1 MTELYAPLVLVLLV
15 LLGALQ
21 MWWWR
26 RCRRLQHR
34 LAEYQHESEAL
45 RHQAEQTVTR
55 ERTQQ
60 EALFNNMIEGV
71 LVLDADG
78 RVQLINQTL
87 KRFFNL
93 ADDIRGR
100 TLLEAFR
107 RQELVD
113 LVRHAVNNG
122 VGATVELEI
131 AGENRRF
138 LQASAAAFRDQAQHL
153 EGTILVFHDLTR
165 LKELEDTRQE
175 FVANVSHELRT
186 PLSMIKGFVETLQD
200 GAKDDPAATTRFLQI
215 IRKHTDR
222 LTFLIEDLLTLSQL
236 ESKRIAFNFQ
246 AVEIRALAD
255 RVLEDLND
263 RAVERKVNLLN
274 QVPAGLKVRADADRL
289 PQVLFNLVENAI
301 KYGRVEGQVELGA
314 RPADDKTVQ
323 VWVRD
328 NGPGIPPEALGRV
341 FERFYRVDKAR
352 SREQGGTGLGLAIV
366 KHLVLSHGGQ
376 VWVESQP
383 GHGATFFFT
392 LPRAD

>member
-1 MTELYAPLVLVLLV
+1 MAMWPALAIVLLLALG
-15 LLGALQ
+15 LLQ
-21 MWWWR
+21 IWWWR
-26 RCRRLQHR
+26 RCQHLQRR
-34 LAEYQHESEAL
+34 LAEYQRASEAH
-45 RHQAEQTVTR
+45 RNQAEQAVAR

-78 RVQLINQTL
+78 RVQLINQAL
-87 KRFFNL
+87 KRLFNL
-93 ADDIRGR
+93 ANDIRGR

-107 RQELVD
+107 RQELID
-113 LVRHAVNNG
+113 LVRHAAHND
-122 VGATVELEI
+122 VGATVELEL
-131 AGENRRF
+131 AAEDRRF
-138 LQASAAAFRDQAQHL
+138 LQASAAAFRDPAGRLQ
-153 EGTILVFHDLTR
+153 GTILVFHDLTR

-186 PLSMIKGFVETLQD
+186 PLSMIKGFVETLLD
-200 GAKDDPAATTRFLQI
+200 GAKDDPAAATRFLQI

-236 ESKRIAFNFQ
+236 ESKRIAFDFQ
-246 AVEIRALAD
+246 ALDLRAVAD
-255 RVLEDLND
+255 RVLEDLSG
-263 RAVERKVNLLN
+263 RAAERKVNLQN
-274 QVPAGLKVRADADRL
+274 EVPAGLTVRADGERL

-314 RPADDKTVQ
+314 RTGGAKTVQ
-323 VWVRD
+323 VWVHD

-383 GHGATFFFT
+383 GQGATFFFT
-392 LPRAD
+392 LPLAD

>member
-1 MTELYAPLVLVLLV
+1 MWPALAIALSLA
-15 LLGALQ
+15 LGALHL
-21 MWWWR
+21 WWR
-26 RCRRLQHR
+26 HRCRHLQRRLT
-34 LAEYQHESEAL
+34 EYQRESEAH
-45 RHQAEQTVTR
+45 RRQAEQTVAR

-71 LVLDADG
+71 LVLDATG
-78 RVQLINQTL
+78 RVQLINQAL

-93 ADDIRGR
+93 TDDIRGR

-107 RQELVD
+107 QQDLID
-113 LVRHAVNNG
+113 LVRHAANNE
-122 VGATVELEI
+122 VGATVELEV
-131 AGENRRF
+131 AGEDRRF
-138 LQASAAAFRDQAQHL
+138 LQASAAAFGNQGDRL

-186 PLSMIKGFVETLQD
+186 PLSMIKGFVETLLD
-200 GAKDDPAATTRFLQI
+200 GAKEDPAAATRFLHI

-246 AVEIRALAD
+246 TVELRALAD
-255 RVLEDLND
+255 RVLEDLTS
-263 RAVERKVNLLN
+263 RAAERKVRLRNDIA
-274 QVPAGLKVRADADRL
+274 PGLKVRADADRL

-301 KYGRVEGQVELGA
+301 KYGRLEGQVELGA
-314 RPADDKTVQ
+314 CPTDDKAVQ

-328 NGPGIPPEALGRV
+328 NGLGIPPEALGRV

-376 VWVESQP
+376 AWVESQP
-383 GHGATFFFT
+383 GQGATFFFT